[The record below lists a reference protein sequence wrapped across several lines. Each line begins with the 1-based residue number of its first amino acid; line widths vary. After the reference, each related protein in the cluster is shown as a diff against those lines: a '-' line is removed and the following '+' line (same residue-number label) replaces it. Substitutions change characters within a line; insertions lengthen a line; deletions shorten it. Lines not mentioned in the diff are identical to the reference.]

1 MKFNKEICYKIIVL
15 NEDKIYFNLKVNYM
29 YDRNKGY

>member
-1 MKFNKEICYKIIVL
+1 MIFNKEICYKISVL
-15 NEDKIYFNLKVNYM
+15 NEDKIFFNLKVNYM

>member
-1 MKFNKEICYKIIVL
+1 MKFNKEICYKISVL
-15 NEDKIYFNLKVNYM
+15 NEDKIYFSLKVNYM